1 MKCYACGK
9 LGHISKECTAPGGGP
24 LNTAGKTCYTCN
36 QAGHIA
42 RDCPNKESAAEP
54 VPSAEVDL
62 NAIPAPVAAPIAPAA

>member
-54 VPSAEVDL
+54 IPAEADL

>member
-42 RDCPNKESAAEP
+42 RDCPNKESNPEP
-54 VPSAEVDL
+54 IVPAEVDL
-62 NAIPAPVAAPIAPAA
+62 SAVPPPIAAAIAAAA

>member
-42 RDCPNKESAAEP
+42 RDCPNKDVVADPIPAD
-54 VPSAEVDL
+54 VDL
-62 NAIPAPVAAPIAPAA
+62 SAIAPPVAAPIAPAA

>member
-42 RDCPNKESAAEP
+42 RDCPNKDTAAEP
-54 VPSAEVDL
+54 IAADVDL
-62 NAIPAPVAAPIAPAA
+62 SAIPAPVAAPIAPAA

>member
-42 RDCPNKESAAEP
+42 RDCPNKDTVEKPITA
-54 VPSAEVDL
+54 AEVDL
-62 NAIPAPVAAPIAPAA
+62 SAIPPPVAAPIAPAA